1 MYIWTMKKPNILAY
15 IRNIIVTLHVEEIS
29 EELSAKEKAVTPR
42 VAIFQIR
49 IWFVAITVLAKLL

>member
-29 EELSAKEKAVTPR
+29 EELSAKKKAVTPR
-42 VAIFQIR
+42 VAIFQG
-49 IWFVAITVLAKLL
+49 

>member
-1 MYIWTMKKPNILAY
+1 MKKPNILAY

-49 IWFVAITVLAKLL
+49 IWFVAISALAKLL